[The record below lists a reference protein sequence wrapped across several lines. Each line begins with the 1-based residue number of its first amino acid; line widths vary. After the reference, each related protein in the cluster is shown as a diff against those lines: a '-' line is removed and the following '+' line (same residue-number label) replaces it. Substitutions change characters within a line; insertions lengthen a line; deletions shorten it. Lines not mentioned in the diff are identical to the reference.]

1 MHSRAVEIRR
11 AVLACFRS
19 HGRYLAAKNSRV
31 PRRIREGDADTA
43 PTAISRCTGPSRP
56 FRACRR
62 GMFGQPAL
70 SMQISELEN
79 ELEAKLV
86 ERQHGATVK
95 VRRAAHHWQTE
106 ARFLA

>member
-1 MHSRAVEIRR
+1 
-11 AVLACFRS
+11 
-19 HGRYLAAKNSRV
+19 
-31 PRRIREGDADTA
+31 
-43 PTAISRCTGPSRP
+43 
-56 FRACRR
+56 
-62 GMFGQPAL
+62 MFGQPAL